1 MVHSFLFL
9 YPFVMSIVWMVGG
22 CVYAWRRERHPFAE
36 SPDLPETPFV
46 SILIPCHN
54 EGDVLE
60 DTIGRMLQ
68 LDYPAYEIVALNDG
82 STDDTRAVLERMAA
96 CDARV
101 RVVNLPVQ
109 RGKAHALNAGLVA
122 SRGEILV
129 TVDADAVLAKD
140 ALRFLVWHF
149 VAPGSERVGAV
160 TGNPRIRNRGTL
172 LGKIQVLEYASII
185 GLIKRSQRVLG
196 KIMTVSGVIA
206 AFRKRALVDCGMW
219 DEDMVTDDIAVS
231 WKLERRAWDIRYEP
245 RALCFMWAP
254 ERLRSLIRQRAR
266 WAQGGVEVLIR
277 NASVLWTWKNRRM
290 IPLYVEELLGIAWA
304 YLWVV
309 SLVWTLAFDV
319 AHGIPWTYVAETG
332 TWLGLTSL
340 VQTSVALWI
349 EQRYERD
356 SLWRYYFY
364 AIWYPAAYWM
374 IGAFVVVWAV
384 PKACWAMWAARRG
397 RYATWKSPDRGVSA

>member
-1 MVHSFLFL
+1 
-9 YPFVMSIVWMVGG
+9 MSIVWMVGG
-22 CVYAWRRERHPFAE
+22 LVYAWRRERHQTFQAPE
-36 SPDLPETPFV
+36 LPETPLV

-60 DTIGRMLQ
+60 DTLQRMLN
-68 LDYPAYEIVALNDG
+68 LDYPAYEILALNDG
-82 STDDTRAVLERMAA
+82 STDNTKDILDRLAATDERL
-96 CDARV
+96 
-101 RVVNLPVQ
+101 RVVNLPVR
-109 RGKAHALNAGLVA
+109 RGKAHALNAGLIA

-129 TVDADAVLAKD
+129 TVDADAVLAPD

-149 VAPGSERVGAV
+149 VSPGSERVGAV

-172 LGKIQVLEYASII
+172 LGKIQVVEYASII
-185 GLIKRSQRVLG
+185 GLIKRAQRVLG

-219 DEDMVTDDIAVS
+219 DEDMITDDIAVS

-254 ERLRSLIRQRAR
+254 ERLMSLFRQRAR

-277 NASVLWTWKNRRM
+277 NASILWTWRNRRM
-290 IPLYVEELLGIAWA
+290 IPIYLEEVASIVWA
-304 YLWVV
+304 YLWVLTLIYI
-309 SLVWTLAFDV
+309 LVVRL
-319 AHGIPWTYVAETG
+319 AHGLPWTYVAEAG

-340 VQTSVALWI
+340 IQSSVALWI

-356 SLWRYYFY
+356 ALWRYYFY
-364 AIWYPAAYWM
+364 AIWYPAAYWA
-374 IGAFVVVWAV
+374 IGAFVMVWAV
-384 PKACWAMWAARRG
+384 PKACWAMWMARSG
-397 RYATWKSPDRGVSA
+397 RYATWSSPDRGVSA